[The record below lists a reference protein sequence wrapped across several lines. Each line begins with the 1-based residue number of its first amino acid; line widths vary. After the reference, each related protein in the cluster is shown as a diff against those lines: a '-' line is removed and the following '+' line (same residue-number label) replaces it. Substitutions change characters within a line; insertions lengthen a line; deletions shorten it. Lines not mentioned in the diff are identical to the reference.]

1 VATAVA
7 AGTSTITASSGN
19 IRGTTI
25 LTVS

>member
-1 VATAVA
+1 VA